1 MRKKVFMEEV
11 VAGRRAVT
19 SLFICAALH
28 RGKNDGKKF
37 IGIKIHWDLNLWQ
50 CNPATFLNSQ

>member
-37 IGIKIHWDLNLWQ
+37 IGI
-50 CNPATFLNSQ
+50 